1 MMGVPHCSIYYIII
15 MHVSAAVATTLTT
28 NGKSF
33 KFYVG
38 MEYDNSC
45 VIVVVYKAIDSMV
58 RYSTEE
64 QFLGA
69 NK

>member
-1 MMGVPHCSIYYIII
+1 M
-15 MHVSAAVATTLTT
+15 ATTLTT

-45 VIVVVYKAIDSMV
+45 VILVVYKAIDSMV